1 VSDGTLIN
9 TIDYLE
15 EKGKLRENINDNL
28 YAIILIA
35 HACEIK
41 NIHFTYFGTGC
52 IFDDVS
58 GNSFKEDDRPNFY
71 GSSYSTVKGYTDCL
85 IKLYNVLNI
94 RIRMPIIDI
103 PHPKNFIT
111 KITRYKK
118 ICSMPN
124 SMTVLPEL
132 LPYVIDFMK
141 DKKTGTINLTNPGY
155 ITHNEILEL
164 YKEMVDPDFT
174 WENFSIKEQN
184 QILRSQRSNNILD
197 SSKLKTWKP
206 EALNIRES
214 VIKTLKNY
222 KVHMI
227 TILVTGGCGFIGSH
241 FINYLMLN
249 YPLVKVI
256 NIDAMYY
263 CASESNIKKQ
273 YRESENYVLYKKNI
287 TCINTLEEIFRIH
300 NIDTVIH
307 FAAQSHVDNSFC
319 ESLKYTNDNVIGTH
333 TLLEACRTYGHIKK
347 FIHISTDEVYGES
360 MIGEDAK
367 CEQSILCPT
376 NPYAATKAAA
386 ELIAQ
391 SYYHSFKFPLII
403 TRGNNVFGPNQYP
416 EKVIPK
422 FIKQIKSNQKLTVQG
437 DGSSLRSFMYIKD
450 VVHALDC
457 ILWKGEIGEI
467 YNIGSCEEINI
478 LNVAEKIIRLK
489 YPDVADCNEYIEFIE
504 DRPFNDKRYFIC
516 NEKLISLGWMQ
527 NYDFSSGLVELWDA
541 LK

>member
-1 VSDGTLIN
+1 
-9 TIDYLE
+9 
-15 EKGKLRENINDNL
+15 
-28 YAIILIA
+28 
-35 HACEIK
+35 
-41 NIHFTYFGTGC
+41 
-52 IFDDVS
+52 
-58 GNSFKEDDRPNFY
+58 
-71 GSSYSTVKGYTDCL
+71 
-85 IKLYNVLNI
+85 
-94 RIRMPIIDI
+94 
-103 PHPKNFIT
+103 
-111 KITRYKK
+111 
-118 ICSMPN
+118 
-124 SMTVLPEL
+124 
-132 LPYVIDFMK
+132 
-141 DKKTGTINLTNPGY
+141 
-155 ITHNEILEL
+155 
-164 YKEMVDPDFT
+164 
-174 WENFSIKEQN
+174 
-184 QILRSQRSNNILD
+184 
-197 SSKLKTWKP
+197 
-206 EALNIRES
+206 
-214 VIKTLKNY
+214 
-222 KVHMI
+222 
-227 TILVTGGCGFIGSH
+227 
-241 FINYLMLN
+241 
-249 YPLVKVI
+249 
-256 NIDAMYY
+256 
-263 CASESNIKKQ
+263 
-273 YRESENYVLYKKNI
+273 
-287 TCINTLEEIFRIH
+287 
-300 NIDTVIH
+300 
-307 FAAQSHVDNSFC
+307 
-319 ESLKYTNDNVIGTH
+319 
-333 TLLEACRTYGHIKK
+333 
-347 FIHISTDEVYGES
+347 